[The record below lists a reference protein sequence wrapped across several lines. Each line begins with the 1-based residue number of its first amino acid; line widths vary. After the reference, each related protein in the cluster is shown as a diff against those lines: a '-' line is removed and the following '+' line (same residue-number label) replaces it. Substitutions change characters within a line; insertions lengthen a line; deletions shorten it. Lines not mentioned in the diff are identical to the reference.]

1 MQWIERE
8 MREKMSTIDRNQD
21 EYQAMRLRSS
31 KTKTKNFKSENQKKK
46 SPFSTRKMNNFSG
59 SPHQDD
65 KTEVE
70 KMMETVMAC
79 LEDTRSIAELTSL
92 LNYANTPLEEFRV
105 NA

>member
-1 MQWIERE
+1 
-8 MREKMSTIDRNQD
+8 
-21 EYQAMRLRSS
+21 
-31 KTKTKNFKSENQKKK
+31 
-46 SPFSTRKMNNFSG
+46 MNNFSG

-105 NA
+105 NAWTPPFPIIQSSSFFHPHVLIPLFLKPTYK